1 MIELLDIRVFSKLS
15 ELTSFS
21 AVSRV
26 LDMPKSSVSRSLA
39 RLEEHLGV
47 ALVIR
52 SNRKLELTETGLSF
66 AESARKILSE
76 VEDAEE
82 KVGQIRLT
90 PRGLLRVSSPVTPG
104 QFMIAPLIPDYLAAY
119 PEVQVSLALT
129 SNRIA
134 PLADEVDV
142 VIRTGVLEDSRL
154 IARKLGCARLM
165 LVSTPAYLRKHGT
178 PQSPADLSSH
188 VLLDIADG
196 PSEWPL
202 RRGDELVSIPV
213 CPRFFANDTSTI
225 RTVLLAGS
233 GLAWLPD
240 YLCREDLAEGRFMH
254 VMPDWERGQRDIH
267 AVFPRHRTLTPK
279 VRSFID
285 FLAERFNRFNH

>member
-1 MIELLDIRVFSKLS
+1 MIELTDIRVFSKLS

-26 LDMPKSSVSRSLA
+26 LGMPKSSVSRSLA

-52 SNRKLELTETGLSF
+52 SNRKLALTETGLLF

-82 KVGQIRLT
+82 KVGQVRLT

-119 PEVQVSLALT
+119 PDVQVSLALT
-129 SNRIA
+129 SSRVA
-134 PLADEVDV
+134 PLADDIDV
-142 VIRTGVLEDSRL
+142 VIRTGELEDSRL
-154 IARKLGCARLM
+154 VARKLGCAQLM
-165 LVSTPAYLRKHGT
+165 LVSTPAYLREHGV
-178 PQSPADLSSH
+178 PQSPADLASQF
-188 VLLDIADG
+188 LLDIADG
-196 PSEWPL
+196 PSVWPL
-202 RRGDELVSIPV
+202 RRGSELVSVPV
-213 CPRFFANDTSTI
+213 SPRFFANDTSTI
-225 RTVLLAGS
+225 RRVLLGGS

-240 YLCREDLAEGRFMH
+240 YLCRQDIAEGKLVH

-285 FLAERFNRFNH
+285 FLAERFGS

>member
-1 MIELLDIRVFSKLS
+1 MIELIDIRVFSKLS

-26 LDMPKSSVSRSLA
+26 LGMPKSSVSRSLA

-52 SNRKLELTETGLSF
+52 SNRKLALTETGLLF
-66 AESARKILSE
+66 AGSARKILGE

-82 KVGQIRLT
+82 KVGQVRLT

-104 QFMIAPLIPDYLAAY
+104 QFMIAPLIPAYLAAY
-119 PEVQVSLALT
+119 PDVQVSLALT
-129 SNRIA
+129 SSRVA
-134 PLADEVDV
+134 PLADDIDV
-142 VIRTGVLEDSRL
+142 VIRTGELEDSRL
-154 IARKLGCARLM
+154 VARKLGCAQLM
-165 LVSTPAYLRKHGT
+165 LVSTPAYLREHGV
-178 PQSPADLSSH
+178 PQSPADLSCQF
-188 VLLDIADG
+188 LLDIADG
-196 PSEWPL
+196 PSVWPL
-202 RRGDELVSIPV
+202 RRGNELVSVPV
-213 CPRFFANDTSTI
+213 SPRFFANDTSTI
-225 RTVLLAGS
+225 RRVLLGGS

-240 YLCREDLAEGRFMH
+240 YLCCQDLAEGKLVH

-285 FLAERFNRFNH
+285 FLAERFGS